1 MRSEIKRSHV
11 RTLSTDFRIGG
22 SFLSTYAVVF
32 HMRQIDS
39 RVICGHFIMSYA
51 AAAYVDILVDFFCI
65 DGFFSHM
72 RNICDRQ
79 YLVPQINMSTHEK

>member
-1 MRSEIKRSHV
+1 MRLDSAYHMRSEIKRSHV
-11 RTLSTDFRIGG
+11 RTLSTDIRIGD

-51 AAAYVDILVDFFCI
+51 AAAYVDILVDFLHRWI
-65 DGFFSHM
+65 FFA
-72 RNICDRQ
+72 
-79 YLVPQINMSTHEK
+79 YA